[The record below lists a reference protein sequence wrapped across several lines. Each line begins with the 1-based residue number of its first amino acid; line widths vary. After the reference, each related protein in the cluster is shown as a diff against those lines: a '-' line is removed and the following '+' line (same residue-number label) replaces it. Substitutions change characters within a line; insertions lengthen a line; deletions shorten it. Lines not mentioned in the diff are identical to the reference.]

1 MCNYEEQ
8 SNFHRMI
15 ETLVTAS
22 WVGEKFIQG
31 IDEFKKHII
40 KLAQEGRHRL
50 ESMLK
55 ELADLSYVA
64 ESILD

>member
-1 MCNYEEQ
+1 
-8 SNFHRMI
+8 MI